1 LLLNNIAI
9 GANSVATI
17 TRKQNPSGK
26 LYYTVQARVTENGVI
41 VYRKAKNFPTKQ
53 EAKDWGN
60 QKEAWAR
67 SNRPWGLTPTDGV
80 LFSDAA
86 ERYIL
91 DMEKSPRSFSDGT
104 KYRLRRIAKHSIFAN
119 LAIDRLDSSHVMSF
133 LLERSGEVKPIS
145 VSGDLSAIKGLVFHA
160 RVMWSMDLKT
170 GYFEEVSLKAKHLN
184 LVGKSKHRDTRPTL
198 TELAKIMAYYDRSKA
213 AQRSEIP
220 MKVLIPFQIFSTR
233 RSAETTRILW
243 TDLEIENKRVLV
255 RDMKDPRGSRGNHK
269 WCSLSDEALAIIL
282 AQPRTDK
289 RIFPYNHRSVENAW
303 ARARDWA
310 ETHHITFHDLR
321 HEGTSWLFETGLP
334 IHHVQMVT
342 QHGNW
347 EILERYTHLTTLDTF
362 NKYEGWEPLK
372 KATASYVSLV
382 A

>member
-1 LLLNNIAI
+1 M
-9 GANSVATI
+9 ATI
-17 TRKQNPSGK
+17 IRKQNPSGK
-26 LYYTVQARVTENGVI
+26 LYYTAQARVTENGVV

-53 EAKDWGN
+53 DAKDWGN

-67 SNRPWGLTPTDGV
+67 ANRPWDLTPTDGV
-80 LFSDAA
+80 LFGDAA

-91 DMEKSPRSFSDGT
+91 DMEKSPRSFSHET
-104 KYRLRRIAKHSIFAN
+104 KFRLRRIARHSIFAN

-133 LLERSGEVKPIS
+133 LLERSGEVKPAT
-145 VSGDLSAIKGLVFHA
+145 VANDLSSIKGLVFHA

-170 GYFEEVSLKAKHLN
+170 GYFEEVSLKAKNLN
-184 LVGKSKHRDTRPTL
+184 LVGKSKHRDVRPTL
-198 TELAKIMAYYDRSKA
+198 TELAKIMAYYDRPKKQSRGDSCKKP
-213 AQRSEIP
+213 IP
-220 MKVLIPFQIFSTR
+220 MHILIPFQIFSTR

-269 WCSLSDEALAIIL
+269 WCNLSDEALAIIL

-303 ARARDWA
+303 VRARDWA
-310 ETHHITFHDLR
+310 EMRHITFHDLR

-342 QHGNW
+342 QHGSW
-347 EILERYTHLTTLDTF
+347 KILERYTHLVTLDTF

-372 KATASYVSLV
+372 KATTSYVSLV